1 MRKLFLLFFDKF
13 LLNYLA
19 RIRKST
25 YFCAEN
31 IYRLTI
37 K

>member
-1 MRKLFLLFFDKF
+1 MPEEILLFFDKF

>member
-1 MRKLFLLFFDKF
+1 MLKENLLFFDKF
-13 LLNYLA
+13 LLKSFA